1 VTRRKHAPSIEVVS
15 LVTNMNKK
23 TNYKFWYRLWFVA
36 AALSFLGAIYPLN
49 VAQRNAEHRRLSI
62 VMGVLYL
69 SIAASHKK
77 KYEKSLIEAPA
88 IPSDTRISQ

>member
-1 VTRRKHAPSIEVVS
+1 
-15 LVTNMNKK
+15 M
-23 TNYKFWYRLWFVA
+23 WFVA

-69 SIAASHKK
+69 SIGASHKK
-77 KYEKSLIEAPA
+77 KHEKSLIEAPA
-88 IPSDTRISQ
+88 TSSETKISQ